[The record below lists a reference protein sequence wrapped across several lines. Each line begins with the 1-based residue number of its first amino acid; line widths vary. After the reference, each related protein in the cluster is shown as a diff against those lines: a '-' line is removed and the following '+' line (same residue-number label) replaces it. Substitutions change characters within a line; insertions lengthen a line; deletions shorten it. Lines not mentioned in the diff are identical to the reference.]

1 MVLNSKFDS
10 VRKYIR
16 QPFKHEKWDYAQV
29 IASSEKIRCEM
40 GAYRI
45 PDAPGESILLRIF
58 SDDFYVDLLNTG
70 KLYYWLQ
77 SKLVNKILIRRTEEG
92 T

>member
-1 MVLNSKFDS
+1 
-10 VRKYIR
+10 
-16 QPFKHEKWDYAQV
+16 
-29 IASSEKIRCEM
+29 M